1 MESLG
6 RQIFSLAC
14 LDTARLQP
22 VDKVI
27 LLLATINSSKIEHP
41 PGERFSVHLKWV
53 LSTFELEKSISSL
66 KPTFGKFS
74 VFEVETRNSKIGRGN
89 RVLEKEFRF
98 LPITQ
103 VGLKEHVPLTIFHSF
118 PINAC
123 VPKNRVVESG
133 GHWNFS
139 FTWHYSC
146 LCPGSHR

>member
-22 VDKVI
+22 VDKVNLGSGSNQ
-27 LLLATINSSKIEHP
+27 LLKKRASTWREVFRPPEMSSVNFRI
-41 PGERFSVHLKWV
+41 R
-53 LSTFELEKSISSL
+53 KSISSL
-66 KPTFGKFS
+66 EPTFGKFS

-123 VPKNRVVESG
+123 VPKEG
-133 GHWNFS
+133 G
-139 FTWHYSC
+139 
-146 LCPGSHR
+146 